1 MDSNWM
7 HDQTLS
13 GIDPHKLEQLS
24 ALAQQGKGLGQKE
37 LLPFLMAAASR
48 TGKQS
53 ISFSNQEM
61 QLILT
66 VLKKDKS
73 PEEQAKMDRLFAL
86 MQQMQHRTSY

>member
-1 MDSNWM
+1 MDHNWI
-7 HDQTLS
+7 HDKELAGIDTQKLQTLAS
-13 GIDPHKLEQLS
+13 LSEQ
-24 ALAQQGKGLGQKE
+24 GHGLGQKE
-37 LLPFLMAAASR
+37 LLLFLMAAASR

>member
-7 HDQTLS
+7 HDQSLS
-13 GIDPHKLEQLS
+13 GIDPRKLEQLS

>member
-1 MDSNWM
+1 MDHNWI
-7 HDQTLS
+7 HDKDLA
-13 GIDPHKLEQLS
+13 GIDPQKLQTLAPLSEQ
-24 ALAQQGKGLGQKE
+24 GHGLGQKE

>member
-7 HDQTLS
+7 HDQSLS
-13 GIDPHKLEQLS
+13 GIDPRKLEQLS

-48 TGKQS
+48 TGPQS